1 MFHGQTMVKSRKC
14 LIYNESLFPVIVFTG
29 SKGKEGSLLA
39 DLVRSTWYAYRDPLN
54 AHTRLSAVALAS
66 FRINN
71 QA

>member
-29 SKGKEGSLLA
+29 SKGPFWPIWF
-39 DLVRSTWYAYRDPLN
+39 VQTWYAYLDPLN